1 MGYIFRLSFANLRL
15 RRLRTALTIIGIMI
29 GIMSIV
35 TMLTA
40 GMGAKSTMIDEVEK
54 VGNTREIMVYSFNT
68 SRKDLLLTDAVVSKF
83 EKLDDVAGV
92 YPVLEA
98 DGQEKMGVYSGMV
111 GLLGV
116 PREYMETLTLEDG
129 VIPESNGSRPKLLVG
144 KGVKD
149 NLYNSKTF
157 TLYSESVRANESLV
171 GKRFDFE
178 LQEDIADSKNEEKS
192 DEDEEK
198 EESEESLDKS
208 SDSSD
213 KAGEEED
220 KETAS
225 SSDAD
230 SEENESDKKESDKKS
245 SSGAEESEENKED
258 KEDKEEEKEPVITK
272 LNIVGETDNEY
283 DYNIY
288 TDIDTL
294 KMFLKR
300 QQVDRK
306 VPGQPV
312 DKHGNPYSFWTYNYI
327 IVRADSVEDVEHLSK
342 VIKDMGYQVQN
353 NLETLNSVNRTISIV
368 QLVLGA
374 IGAIAGVVAIIG
386 IINTMMT
393 AVYDRIRE
401 IGLLKM
407 LGADNDDISFMF
419 LFESALLGG
428 IGGALGIGLSFL
440 IDLFLNKK
448 LVQMMNMPEGT
459 WIMSTPMWLVV
470 LAFVL
475 SIVVSVLAGAFPARW
490 ASKIK
495 PLEAIS
501 S

>member
-1 MGYIFRLSFANLRL
+1 MGYIIRLSFANLKL
-15 RRLRTALTIIGIMI
+15 RKLRTALTIIGIMI

-40 GMGAKSTMIDEVEK
+40 GMGARDAMVDEVEK
-54 VGNTREIMVYSFNT
+54 VGNTREIVVYCANT
-68 SRKDLLLTDAVVSKF
+68 SRKDMLLTDSVVSKF
-83 EKLDDVAGV
+83 EKLDDVVGV

-98 DGQEKMGVYSGMV
+98 NGTEKMGNYTGFTSLV
-111 GLLGV
+111 GV
-116 PREYMETLTLEDG
+116 PIEYMETLNIEDG

-144 KGVKD
+144 KGIKD
-149 NLYNSKTF
+149 NLFNSKTY
-157 TLYSESVRANESLV
+157 TLYSESTKGEESLV

-178 LQEDIADSKNEEKS
+178 LQDIVNASKDQEEDQTDASSDSSSSDSSSNNDS
-192 DEDEEK
+192 DESSEDNENASSTDADGESESADGESK
-198 EESEESLDKS
+198 EDTENNLKNNTEDESEESNNKS
-208 SDSSD
+208 
-213 KAGEEED
+213 EEEND
-220 KETAS
+220 
-225 SSDAD
+225 
-230 SEENESDKKESDKKS
+230 
-245 SSGAEESEENKED
+245 
-258 KEDKEEEKEPVITK
+258 PVVVK

-288 TDIDTL
+288 TDIGTL

-300 QQVDRK
+300 QQNDRK
-306 VPGQPV
+306 IPGQPL
-312 DKHGNPYSFWTYNYI
+312 DKSGNPYSFWSYSRI
-327 IVRADSVEDVEHLSK
+327 IVRADSVENVEHLSK
-342 VIKDMGYQVQN
+342 EIKDMGYQVNN
-353 NLETLNSVNRTISIV
+353 NLETLNSVNRTINIV

-374 IGAIAGVVAIIG
+374 LGAIAGIVAIIG

-428 IGGALGIGLSFL
+428 VGGVSGIGLSFL

-448 LVQMMNMPEGT
+448 LVKMMAMPEGT
-459 WIMSTPMWLVV
+459 WIMSTPLWLVV
-470 LAFVL
+470 LALVL
-475 SIVVSVLAGAFPARW
+475 SIVVSILAGAFPARW

>member
-1 MGYIFRLSFANLRL
+1 MGYIIRLSFANLKL
-15 RRLRTALTIIGIMI
+15 RKLRTALTIIGIMI

-40 GMGAKSTMIDEVEK
+40 GMGARDAMVDEVEK
-54 VGNTREIMVYSFNT
+54 VGNTREIVVYCVNT
-68 SRKDLLLTDAVVSKF
+68 SRKDMLLTDSVVSKF
-83 EKLDDVAGV
+83 EKLDDVVGV

-98 DGQEKMGVYSGMV
+98 NGTEKMGNYTGFSSLV
-111 GLLGV
+111 GV
-116 PREYMETLTLEDG
+116 PIEYMETLNIEDG

-144 KGVKD
+144 KGIKD
-149 NLYNSKTF
+149 NLFNSKTY
-157 TLYSESVRANESLV
+157 TLYSESTKGEESLV

-178 LQEDIADSKNEEKS
+178 LQDIVKASKDQEEDQTDASSTDADGESESSDGESK
-192 DEDEEK
+192 EDTKNNINNKK
-198 EESEESLDKS
+198 EDESEESNNKS
-208 SDSSD
+208 
-213 KAGEEED
+213 EEEND
-220 KETAS
+220 
-225 SSDAD
+225 
-230 SEENESDKKESDKKS
+230 
-245 SSGAEESEENKED
+245 
-258 KEDKEEEKEPVITK
+258 PVVVK

-288 TDIDTL
+288 TDIGTL

-300 QQVDRK
+300 QQNDRK
-306 VPGQPV
+306 IPGQPL
-312 DKHGNPYSFWTYNYI
+312 DKSGNPYSFWSYSRI
-327 IVRADSVEDVEHLSK
+327 IVRADSVENVEHLSK
-342 VIKDMGYQVQN
+342 VIKDMGYQVNN
-353 NLETLNSVNRTISIV
+353 NLETLNSVNRTINIV

-374 IGAIAGVVAIIG
+374 LGAIAGIVAIIG

-428 IGGALGIGLSFL
+428 VGGVLGIGLSFL

-448 LVQMMNMPEGT
+448 LVQMMDMPEGT
-459 WIMSTPMWLVV
+459 WIMSTPLWLVV
-470 LAFVL
+470 LALVL
-475 SIVVSVLAGAFPARW
+475 SVVVSILAGAFPARW

>member
-1 MGYIFRLSFANLRL
+1 MGYIIRLSFANLKL
-15 RRLRTALTIIGIMI
+15 RKLRTALTIIGIMI

-40 GMGAKSTMIDEVEK
+40 GMGARDAMVDEVEK
-54 VGNTREIMVYSFNT
+54 VGNTREIVVYCVNT
-68 SRKDLLLTDAVVSKF
+68 SRKDMLLTDSVVSKF
-83 EKLDDVAGV
+83 EKLDDVVGV

-98 DGQEKMGVYSGMV
+98 NGTEKMGNYTGFSSLV
-111 GLLGV
+111 GV
-116 PREYMETLTLEDG
+116 PIEYMETLNIEDG
-129 VIPESNGSRPKLLVG
+129 FIPESNGSRPKLLVG
-144 KGVKD
+144 KGIKD
-149 NLYNSKTF
+149 NLFNSKTY
-157 TLYSESVRANESLV
+157 TLYSESTKGEESLV

-178 LQEDIADSKNEEKS
+178 LQDIVKASKDQEEDQTDASSTDADGESESSDGESK
-192 DEDEEK
+192 EDTKNNINNKK
-198 EESEESLDKS
+198 EDESEESNNKS
-208 SDSSD
+208 
-213 KAGEEED
+213 EEEND
-220 KETAS
+220 
-225 SSDAD
+225 
-230 SEENESDKKESDKKS
+230 
-245 SSGAEESEENKED
+245 
-258 KEDKEEEKEPVITK
+258 PVVVK

-288 TDIDTL
+288 TDIGTL

-300 QQVDRK
+300 QQNDRK
-306 VPGQPV
+306 IPGQPL
-312 DKHGNPYSFWTYNYI
+312 DKSGNPYSFWSYSRI
-327 IVRADSVEDVEHLSK
+327 IVRADSVENVEHLSK
-342 VIKDMGYQVQN
+342 VIKDMGYQVNN
-353 NLETLNSVNRTISIV
+353 NLETLNSVNRTINIV

-374 IGAIAGVVAIIG
+374 LGAIAGIVAIIG

-428 IGGALGIGLSFL
+428 VGGVLGIGLSFL

-448 LVQMMNMPEGT
+448 LVQMMDMPEGT
-459 WIMSTPMWLVV
+459 WIMSTPLWLVV
-470 LAFVL
+470 LALVL
-475 SIVVSVLAGAFPARW
+475 SIVVSILAGAFPARW

>member
-1 MGYIFRLSFANLRL
+1 MGYIIRLSFANLKL
-15 RRLRTALTIIGIMI
+15 RKLRTALTIIGIMI

-40 GMGAKSTMIDEVEK
+40 GMGARDAMVDEVEK
-54 VGNTREIMVYSFNT
+54 VGNTREIVVYCVNT
-68 SRKDLLLTDAVVSKF
+68 SRKDMLLTDSVVSKF
-83 EKLDDVAGV
+83 EKLDDVVGV

-98 DGQEKMGVYSGMV
+98 NGTEKMGNYTGFSSLV
-111 GLLGV
+111 GV
-116 PREYMETLTLEDG
+116 PIEYMETLNIEDG

-144 KGVKD
+144 KGIKD
-149 NLYNSKTF
+149 NLFNSKTY
-157 TLYSESVRANESLV
+157 TLYSESTKGEESLV

-178 LQEDIADSKNEEKS
+178 LQDIVKASKDQEEDQTDASSTDADGESESSDGESK
-192 DEDEEK
+192 EDTKNNIKNKTED
-198 EESEESLDKS
+198 ESEESNNKS
-208 SDSSD
+208 
-213 KAGEEED
+213 EEEND
-220 KETAS
+220 
-225 SSDAD
+225 
-230 SEENESDKKESDKKS
+230 
-245 SSGAEESEENKED
+245 
-258 KEDKEEEKEPVITK
+258 PVVVK

-288 TDIDTL
+288 TDIGTL

-300 QQVDRK
+300 QQNDRK
-306 VPGQPV
+306 IPGQPL
-312 DKHGNPYSFWTYNYI
+312 DKSGNPYSFWSYSRI
-327 IVRADSVEDVEHLSK
+327 IVRADSVENVEHLSK
-342 VIKDMGYQVQN
+342 VIKDMGYQVNN
-353 NLETLNSVNRTISIV
+353 NLETLNSVNRTINIV

-374 IGAIAGVVAIIG
+374 LGAIAGIVAIIG

-428 IGGALGIGLSFL
+428 VGGVLGIGLSFL

-448 LVQMMNMPEGT
+448 LVQMMDMPEGT
-459 WIMSTPMWLVV
+459 WIMSTPLWLVV
-470 LAFVL
+470 LALVL
-475 SIVVSVLAGAFPARW
+475 SIVVSILAGAFPARW

>member
-1 MGYIFRLSFANLRL
+1 MGYIIRLSFANLRL
-15 RRLRTALTIIGIMI
+15 RKLRTALTIVGIMI

-40 GMGAKSTMIDEVEK
+40 GMGAKDAMVDEVEK
-54 VGNTREIMVYSFNT
+54 VGNTREIVVYSINT
-68 SRKDLLLTDAVVSKF
+68 SRKDLLLTDSVVSKF
-83 EKLDDVAGV
+83 EKLDDVVGV

-98 DGQEKMGVYSGMV
+98 NGTEKMGNYTGYSSLV
-111 GLLGV
+111 GV
-116 PREYMETLTLEDG
+116 PIEYMETLTVADG

-144 KGVKD
+144 KGIKD
-149 NLYNSKTF
+149 NLFNSKTY
-157 TLYSESVRANESLV
+157 TLYSDSTKGDESLV
-171 GKRFDFE
+171 GNRFDFE
-178 LQEDIADSKNEEKS
+178 LQELVKTPKDEEKS
-192 DEDEEK
+192 DESSADSD
-198 EESEESLDKS
+198 SEDS
-208 SDSSD
+208 SEDSSD
-213 KAGEEED
+213 NDSED
-220 KETAS
+220 SENAS
-225 SSDAD
+225 STDA
-230 SEENESDKKESDKKS
+230 EKKESATMNKTEDEDADEKE
-245 SSGAEESEENKED
+245 AEE
-258 KEDKEEEKEPVITK
+258 EPDPVVVK

-306 VPGQPV
+306 IPGQPL
-312 DKHGNPYSFWTYNYI
+312 DKYGNPYSFWSYSRI
-327 IVRADSVEDVEHLSK
+327 IVRADSVEDVERLSK

-353 NLETLNSVNRTISIV
+353 NLETLNSVNRTINIV

-374 IGAIAGVVAIIG
+374 LGAIAGIVAIIG
-386 IINTMMT
+386 IVNTMMT

-428 IGGALGIGLSFL
+428 IGGALGIGMSFL

-448 LVQMMNMPEGT
+448 LVQMMEMPEGT
-459 WIMSTPMWLVV
+459 WIMSTPLWLMV
-470 LAFVL
+470 LALVL
-475 SIVVSVLAGAFPARW
+475 SIVVSILAGAFPARW

>member
-1 MGYIFRLSFANLRL
+1 MGYIIRLSFANLKL
-15 RRLRTALTIIGIMI
+15 RKLRTALTIIGIMI

-40 GMGAKSTMIDEVEK
+40 GMGARDAMVDEVEK
-54 VGNTREIMVYSFNT
+54 VGNTREIVVYCVNT
-68 SRKDLLLTDAVVSKF
+68 SRKDMLLTDSVVSKF
-83 EKLDDVAGV
+83 EKLDDVVGV

-98 DGQEKMGVYSGMV
+98 NGTEKMGNYTGFSSLV
-111 GLLGV
+111 GV
-116 PREYMETLTLEDG
+116 PIEYMETLNIEDG

-144 KGVKD
+144 KGIKD
-149 NLYNSKTF
+149 NLFNSKTY
-157 TLYSESVRANESLV
+157 TLYSESTKGEESLV

-178 LQEDIADSKNEEKS
+178 LQDIVKASKDQEEDQTDASSTDADGESESSDGESK
-192 DEDEEK
+192 EDTKNNIKNKK
-198 EESEESLDKS
+198 EDESEESNNKS
-208 SDSSD
+208 
-213 KAGEEED
+213 EEEND
-220 KETAS
+220 
-225 SSDAD
+225 
-230 SEENESDKKESDKKS
+230 
-245 SSGAEESEENKED
+245 
-258 KEDKEEEKEPVITK
+258 PVVVK

-288 TDIDTL
+288 TDIGTL

-300 QQVDRK
+300 QQNDRK
-306 VPGQPV
+306 IPGQPL
-312 DKHGNPYSFWTYNYI
+312 DKSGNPYSFWSYSRI
-327 IVRADSVEDVEHLSK
+327 IVRADSVENVEHLSK
-342 VIKDMGYQVQN
+342 VIKDMGYQVNN
-353 NLETLNSVNRTISIV
+353 NLETLNSVNRTINIV

-374 IGAIAGVVAIIG
+374 LGAIAGIVAIIG

-428 IGGALGIGLSFL
+428 VGGVLGIGLSFL

-448 LVQMMNMPEGT
+448 LVQMMDMPEGT
-459 WIMSTPMWLVV
+459 WIMSTPLWLVV
-470 LAFVL
+470 LALVL
-475 SIVVSVLAGAFPARW
+475 SIVVSILAGAFPARW

>member
-1 MGYIFRLSFANLRL
+1 MGYIIRLSFANLKL
-15 RRLRTALTIIGIMI
+15 RKLRTALTIIGIMI

-40 GMGAKSTMIDEVEK
+40 GMGARDAMVDEVEK
-54 VGNTREIMVYSFNT
+54 VGNTREIVVYCVNT
-68 SRKDLLLTDAVVSKF
+68 SRKDMLLTDSVVSKF
-83 EKLDDVAGV
+83 EKLDDVVGV

-98 DGQEKMGVYSGMV
+98 NGTEKMGNYTGFSSLV
-111 GLLGV
+111 GV
-116 PREYMETLTLEDG
+116 PIEYMETLNIEDG

-144 KGVKD
+144 KGIKD
-149 NLYNSKTF
+149 NLFNSKTY
-157 TLYSESVRANESLV
+157 TLYSESTKGEESLV

-178 LQEDIADSKNEEKS
+178 LQDIVKASKDQEEDQTDASSTDADGESESSDGESK
-192 DEDEEK
+192 EDTKNNIKNKK
-198 EESEESLDKS
+198 EDESEESNNKS
-208 SDSSD
+208 
-213 KAGEEED
+213 EEEND
-220 KETAS
+220 
-225 SSDAD
+225 
-230 SEENESDKKESDKKS
+230 
-245 SSGAEESEENKED
+245 
-258 KEDKEEEKEPVITK
+258 PVVVK

-288 TDIDTL
+288 TDIGTL

-300 QQVDRK
+300 QQNDRK
-306 VPGQPV
+306 IPGQPL
-312 DKHGNPYSFWTYNYI
+312 DKSGNPYSFWSYSRI
-327 IVRADSVEDVEHLSK
+327 IVRADSVENVEHLSK
-342 VIKDMGYQVQN
+342 VIKDMGYQVNN
-353 NLETLNSVNRTISIV
+353 NLETLNSVNRTINIV

-374 IGAIAGVVAIIG
+374 LGAIAGIVAIIG

-428 IGGALGIGLSFL
+428 VGGVLGIGLSFL

-448 LVQMMNMPEGT
+448 LVQMMDMPEGT
-459 WIMSTPMWLVV
+459 WIMSTPLWLVV
-470 LAFVL
+470 LALVL
-475 SIVVSVLAGAFPARW
+475 SVVVSILAGAFPARW

>member
-1 MGYIFRLSFANLRL
+1 MGYIIRLSFANLKL
-15 RRLRTALTIIGIMI
+15 RKLRTALTIIGIMI

-40 GMGAKSTMIDEVEK
+40 GMGARDAMVDEVEK
-54 VGNTREIMVYSFNT
+54 VGNTREIVVYCVNT
-68 SRKDLLLTDAVVSKF
+68 SRKDMLLTDSVVSKF
-83 EKLDDVAGV
+83 EKLDDVVGV

-98 DGQEKMGVYSGMV
+98 NGTEKMGNYTGFSSLV
-111 GLLGV
+111 GV
-116 PREYMETLTLEDG
+116 PIEYMETLNIEDG

-144 KGVKD
+144 KGIKD
-149 NLYNSKTF
+149 NLFNSKTY
-157 TLYSESVRANESLV
+157 TLYSESTKDEESLV

-178 LQEDIADSKNEEKS
+178 LQDIVKASKDQEEDQTDASSTDADGESESSDGESK
-192 DEDEEK
+192 EDTKNNIKNKTED
-198 EESEESLDKS
+198 ESEESNNKS
-208 SDSSD
+208 
-213 KAGEEED
+213 EEEND
-220 KETAS
+220 
-225 SSDAD
+225 
-230 SEENESDKKESDKKS
+230 
-245 SSGAEESEENKED
+245 
-258 KEDKEEEKEPVITK
+258 PVVVK

-288 TDIDTL
+288 TDIGTL

-300 QQVDRK
+300 QQNDRK
-306 VPGQPV
+306 IPGQPL
-312 DKHGNPYSFWTYNYI
+312 DKSGNPYSFWSYSRI
-327 IVRADSVEDVEHLSK
+327 IVRADSVENVEHLSK
-342 VIKDMGYQVQN
+342 VIKDMGYQVNN
-353 NLETLNSVNRTISIV
+353 NLETLNSVNRTINIV

-374 IGAIAGVVAIIG
+374 LGAIAGIVAIIG

-428 IGGALGIGLSFL
+428 VGGVLGIGLSFL

-448 LVQMMNMPEGT
+448 LVQMMDMPEGT
-459 WIMSTPMWLVV
+459 WIMSTPLWLVV
-470 LAFVL
+470 LALVL
-475 SIVVSVLAGAFPARW
+475 SIVVSILAGAFPARW

>member
-1 MGYIFRLSFANLRL
+1 MGYIIRLSFANLKL
-15 RRLRTALTIIGIMI
+15 RKLRTALTIIGIMI

-40 GMGAKSTMIDEVEK
+40 GMGARDAMVDEVEK
-54 VGNTREIMVYSFNT
+54 VGNTREIVVYCVNT
-68 SRKDLLLTDAVVSKF
+68 SRKDMLLTDSVVSKF
-83 EKLDDVAGV
+83 EKLDDVVGV

-98 DGQEKMGVYSGMV
+98 NGTEKMGNYTGFSSLV
-111 GLLGV
+111 GV
-116 PREYMETLTLEDG
+116 PIEYMEILNIEDG

-144 KGVKD
+144 KGIKD
-149 NLYNSKTF
+149 NLFNSKTY
-157 TLYSESVRANESLV
+157 TLYSESTKGEESLV

-178 LQEDIADSKNEEKS
+178 LQDIVKASKDQEEDQTDASSTDADGESESSDGESK
-192 DEDEEK
+192 EDTKNNIKNKTED
-198 EESEESLDKS
+198 ESEESNNKS
-208 SDSSD
+208 
-213 KAGEEED
+213 EEEND
-220 KETAS
+220 
-225 SSDAD
+225 
-230 SEENESDKKESDKKS
+230 
-245 SSGAEESEENKED
+245 
-258 KEDKEEEKEPVITK
+258 PVVVK

-288 TDIDTL
+288 TDIGTL

-300 QQVDRK
+300 QQNDRK
-306 VPGQPV
+306 IPGQPL
-312 DKHGNPYSFWTYNYI
+312 DKSGNPYSFWSYSRI
-327 IVRADSVEDVEHLSK
+327 IVRADSVENVEHLSK
-342 VIKDMGYQVQN
+342 VIKDMGYQVNN
-353 NLETLNSVNRTISIV
+353 NLETLNSVNRTINIV

-374 IGAIAGVVAIIG
+374 LGAIAGIVAIIG

-428 IGGALGIGLSFL
+428 VGGVLGIGLSFL

-448 LVQMMNMPEGT
+448 LVQMMDMPEGT
-459 WIMSTPMWLVV
+459 WIMSTPLWLVV
-470 LAFVL
+470 LALVL
-475 SIVVSVLAGAFPARW
+475 SIVVSILAGAFPARW

>member
-1 MGYIFRLSFANLRL
+1 MGYIIRLSFANLRL
-15 RRLRTALTIIGIMI
+15 RKLRTALTIVGIMI

-40 GMGAKSTMIDEVEK
+40 GMGARDAMVDEVEK
-54 VGNTREIMVYSFNT
+54 VGNTREIVVYSINT
-68 SRKDLLLTDAVVSKF
+68 SRKDLLLTDSVVSKF
-83 EKLDDVAGV
+83 EKLDDVVGV

-98 DGQEKMGVYSGMV
+98 NGTEKMGTYTGFNSLV
-111 GLLGV
+111 GV
-116 PREYMETLTLEDG
+116 PKEYMETLTLSDG

-144 KGVKD
+144 KGIKD
-149 NLYNSKTF
+149 NLFNEKTF
-157 TLYSESVRANESLV
+157 IQFSESTKGNDSLV
-171 GKRFDFE
+171 GKRIDFE
-178 LQEDIADSKNEEKS
+178 LQEKIDKSKDK
-192 DEDEEK
+192 EDEE
-198 EESEESLDKS
+198 SNDSS
-208 SDSSD
+208 SDSSSEKESENNSDKESEDESED
-213 KAGEEED
+213 KASSTDAENKTESTTDKDNQKDNQEDDKERDQEEEQ
-220 KETAS
+220 
-225 SSDAD
+225 
-230 SEENESDKKESDKKS
+230 
-245 SSGAEESEENKED
+245 ED
-258 KEDKEEEKEPVITK
+258 PDITK

-283 DYNIY
+283 DYNMY

-294 KMFLKR
+294 KMYLKR
-300 QQVDRK
+300 RQEDRRI
-306 VPGQPV
+306 PGQPV
-312 DKHGNPYSFWTYNYI
+312 DKYGNPYSFWTYSRI

-368 QLVLGA
+368 QMVLGA
-374 IGAIAGVVAIIG
+374 LGAIAGIVAIIG

-428 IGGALGIGLSFL
+428 IGGALGIGLSLL

-459 WIMSTPMWLVV
+459 WIMSTPLWLVV

-490 ASKIK
+490 ASKIR

>member
-1 MGYIFRLSFANLRL
+1 MGYIIRLSFANLKL
-15 RRLRTALTIIGIMI
+15 RKLRTALTIIGIMI

-40 GMGAKSTMIDEVEK
+40 GMGARDAMVDEVEK
-54 VGNTREIMVYSFNT
+54 VGNTREIVVYCVNT
-68 SRKDLLLTDAVVSKF
+68 SRKDMLLTDSVVSKF
-83 EKLDDVAGV
+83 EKLDDVVGV

-98 DGQEKMGVYSGMV
+98 NGTEKMGNYTGFSSLV
-111 GLLGV
+111 GV
-116 PREYMETLTLEDG
+116 PIEYMETLNIEDG

-144 KGVKD
+144 KGIKD
-149 NLYNSKTF
+149 NLFNSKTY
-157 TLYSESVRANESLV
+157 TLYSESTKGEESLV

-178 LQEDIADSKNEEKS
+178 LQDIVKASKDQEEDQTDASSTDADGESESSDGESK
-192 DEDEEK
+192 EDTKNNIKNKK
-198 EESEESLDKS
+198 EDESEESNNKS
-208 SDSSD
+208 
-213 KAGEEED
+213 EEEND
-220 KETAS
+220 
-225 SSDAD
+225 
-230 SEENESDKKESDKKS
+230 
-245 SSGAEESEENKED
+245 
-258 KEDKEEEKEPVITK
+258 PVVVK

-288 TDIDTL
+288 TDIGTL

-300 QQVDRK
+300 QQNDRK
-306 VPGQPV
+306 IPGQPL
-312 DKHGNPYSFWTYNYI
+312 DKSGNPYSFWSYSRI
-327 IVRADSVEDVEHLSK
+327 IVRADSVENVEHLSK
-342 VIKDMGYQVQN
+342 VIKDMGYQVNN
-353 NLETLNSVNRTISIV
+353 NLETLNSVNRTINIV

-374 IGAIAGVVAIIG
+374 LGAIAGIVAIIG

-407 LGADNDDISFMF
+407 LGADNDDIIFMF

-428 IGGALGIGLSFL
+428 VGGVLGIGLSFL

-448 LVQMMNMPEGT
+448 LVQMMDMPEGT
-459 WIMSTPMWLVV
+459 WIMSTPLWLVV
-470 LAFVL
+470 LALVL
-475 SIVVSVLAGAFPARW
+475 SIVVSILAGAFPARW